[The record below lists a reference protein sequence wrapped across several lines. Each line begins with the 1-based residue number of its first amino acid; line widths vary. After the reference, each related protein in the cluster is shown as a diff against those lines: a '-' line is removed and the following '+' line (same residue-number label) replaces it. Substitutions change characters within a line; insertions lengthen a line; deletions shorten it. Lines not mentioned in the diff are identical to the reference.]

1 MNQTTPVN
9 ITAFRA
15 AILDLQNS
23 SIPSSKAFDA
33 ARIFAREMSLMGTL
47 IVDNL
52 LHIADVETLSH
63 TQLVILDQPMLF
75 SRWKMVEAVDIA
87 KKTYEITSKG
97 KLVVKFLK
105 DLKQA
110 QAELMAA

>member
-1 MNQTTPVN
+1 MNQTTSVN

-15 AILDLQNS
+15 SILDLQNS

-33 ARIFAREMSLMGTL
+33 ARIFAREMSLMGTV

-52 LHIADVETLSH
+52 LHIANIEKLSH
-63 TQLVILDQPMLF
+63 AELLALDQPMLF

-87 KKTYEITSKG
+87 KKMYEITSKG

-105 DLKQA
+105 DQKQIET
-110 QAELMAA
+110 ELQVA